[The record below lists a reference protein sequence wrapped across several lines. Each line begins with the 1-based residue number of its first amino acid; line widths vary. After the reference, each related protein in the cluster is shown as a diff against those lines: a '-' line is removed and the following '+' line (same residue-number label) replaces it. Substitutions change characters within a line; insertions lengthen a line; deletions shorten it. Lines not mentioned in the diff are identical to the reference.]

1 MIQRNQDF
9 CRKRRKEKQSRSG
22 KEESGGETHITSR
35 FWDVWKETV
44 STWGCRGS
52 RVLRKARLQLEQKGK
67 ENIQNRGAAQISA
80 RVLPG
85 CFVPLSFFWFF
96 IYHWSNWDII
106 LDSIGCQY
114 SFTGLSSAEK
124 GQVLWQIRYTLLPLP
139 SPYHGFLI
147 FSSRE
152 DKPLSIAKWGMKYTA
167 LMLYTLHCFLL
178 EQGWI
183 IFFSRWRTHKVT

>member
-67 ENIQNRGAAQISA
+67 ENIQNRGAAQFSA
-80 RVLPG
+80 RALPG
-85 CFVPLSFFWFF
+85 RFVPLSFFWFF

-106 LDSIGCQY
+106 LDGQHW
-114 SFTGLSSAEK
+114 LSVIIHSTEFCRKRASLVTDTVHTFALT
-124 GQVLWQIRYTLLPLP
+124 QSLSWF
-139 SPYHGFLI
+139 PYLQQ
-147 FSSRE
+147 
-152 DKPLSIAKWGMKYTA
+152 P
-167 LMLYTLHCFLL
+167 
-178 EQGWI
+178 
-183 IFFSRWRTHKVT
+183 WR